1 MAKNKKVVKAE
12 TKSSAKSKNSVNMAI
27 VAQMKRCHDRAE
39 ELLRDP
45 ALMEFELQYVRDVGF
60 TLKALFDVRR
70 TKNLTAVREVW
81 DEQGVQ
87 ELKEVE
93 KIPHTD
99 GLDDGGAYDFYDSIK
114 LKIRDLSN

>member
-1 MAKNKKVVKAE
+1 MAKQKKVVKAE
-12 TKSSAKSKNSVNMAI
+12 TKSSAKSKNSVNVAI
-27 VAQMKRCHDRAE
+27 KAQMKHCHDRIE

-45 ALMEFELQYVRDVGF
+45 VLMEFESRYVRDVGF
-60 TLKALFDVRR
+60 TFKALYDMRK
-70 TKNLTAVREVW
+70 TKCLTAVREVW
-81 DEQGVQ
+81 DHMGAQ

-114 LKIRDLSN
+114 LEI